1 MLKLPKRKKRDELQL
16 EIDDLLDQMQ
26 HIEDTTGEAYLKLAQ
41 AVETLKKAQSYQK
54 PRLINPDT
62 VVVVVG
68 NILVVAGVC
77 LFEQTGHI
85 IRTQSTRFLMKGRS

>member
-1 MLKLPKRKKRDELQL
+1 MLKLPKRKKRDELQ
-16 EIDDLLDQMQ
+16 IDGLLSQMQ
-26 HIEDTTGEAYLKLAQ
+26 KLEDPTGEVYLKLAQ
-41 AVETLKKAQSYQK
+41 SVETLKKAQSYQEPK
-54 PRLINPDT
+54 FINPDT